1 MCRTVGKRGKKRPCP
16 ETVRSSWSIQAG
28 GKMQGGHPGHID
40 ECAGAWP
47 SFGKRPRRRRE
58 MTGTR
63 EGVMVVAEGATEW
76 VRFSLP

>member
-1 MCRTVGKRGKKRPCP
+1 
-16 ETVRSSWSIQAG
+16 
-28 GKMQGGHPGHID
+28 MQGGHPGHID